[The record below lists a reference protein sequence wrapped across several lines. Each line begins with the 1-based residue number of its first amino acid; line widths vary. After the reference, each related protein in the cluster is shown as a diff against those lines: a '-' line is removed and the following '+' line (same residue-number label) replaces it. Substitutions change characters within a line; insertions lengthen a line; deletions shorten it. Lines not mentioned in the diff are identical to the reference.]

1 MSCCIM
7 LHQIPLQKEPVLLEP
22 ALLVSCTHVSWR
34 GLDST
39 ETFLQSQLFSVF
51 YLGCRCSAQNRD
63 ID

>member
-51 YLGCRCSAQNRD
+51 YSWL
-63 ID
+63 